1 MNPGE
6 LTPLLDRLLAASG
19 EHEWV
24 EFKHNNDDPHAI
36 DRSAELVAAA
46 TVADLDPAALAERRL
61 LQAGLDRLAAEAG
74 A

>member
-6 LTPLLDRLLAASG
+6 LTPLLDRLLAASD

-36 DRSAELVAAA
+36 DWSAELMGSA
-46 TVADLDPAALAERRL
+46 TVADLDPAALAEGRL